1 MGEGVFDSGWIK
13 VKSRVAR
20 PPPAARTG
28 RGPRRR
34 GVRGGGGGGGGGGD
48 GVKWDPGFVG
58 LVGFVPGF
66 GASRKADR

>member
-34 GVRGGGGGGGGGGD
+34 GVRGGGGGGG
-48 GVKWDPGFVG
+48 VKCELGF
-58 LVGFVPGF
+58 VGFVPGF